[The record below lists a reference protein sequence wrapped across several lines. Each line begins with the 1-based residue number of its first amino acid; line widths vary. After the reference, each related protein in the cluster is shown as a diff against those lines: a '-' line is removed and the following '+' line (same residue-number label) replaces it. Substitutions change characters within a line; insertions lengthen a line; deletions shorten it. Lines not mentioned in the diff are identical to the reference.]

1 MNQNQQNGHHT
12 PDGTSGGQKVGL
24 ARRLGPFDATMIV
37 MGGIIGSGIFMNPA
51 VVARIVHTPFLI
63 LGAWLAG
70 GVIAL
75 LGAFIYAELAARRPQ
90 VGGQYAY
97 LREAYNPLVAFV
109 FGWTLFLISDCGG
122 MAAVAVTFGRYFIE
136 LSGAVLPD
144 WSIAVIAIA
153 ILTGINCLGVREG
166 GTVQNILMVTKI
178 AAVLMLVGVGFTSSG
193 APASAQ
199 TIAPQSAMSF
209 DFVSTFGAALV
220 PVMFAFGG
228 WQTANFIA
236 GEIKQPEKNLPR
248 GLLIG
253 VLGVLALY
261 LSVNYVCLS
270 VLGAEG
276 LAATST
282 PASAVMRATLGE
294 PGAKLIAI
302 GIAISTLGFLSQSIL
317 TAPRVYFAMAD
328 DRLFFKK
335 IAWIHPRTRV
345 PVFAIIA
352 QGALAILIALWG
364 KYDQILSYVVWNDF
378 CFFGLTASCLFILR
392 KRARQG
398 GDITAHRMPGHPFTT
413 GLFILACVFIVM
425 NTIYQYPAQAGI
437 GLAVTLTGIPV
448 YYFWRWR
455 NRDGSVSELQTPGRQ

>member
-1 MNQNQQNGHHT
+1 MNQNRQT
-12 PDGTSGGQKVGL
+12 ELSASEGTFTRQPVGL
-24 ARRLGPFDATMIV
+24 AQRLGPFDATMIV

-51 VVARIVHTPFLI
+51 VVARIVRTPFLI
-63 LGAWLAG
+63 LAAWFAG
-70 GVIAL
+70 GIIAL

-136 LSGAVLPD
+136 LSGSVLPD

-178 AAVLMLVGVGFTSSG
+178 AAILILVGVGFTTSGGSSSVEHV
-193 APASAQ
+193 AS
-199 TIAPQSAMSF
+199 QSSMSF
-209 DFVSTFGAALV
+209 DFVSTFGSALV

-261 LSVNYVCLS
+261 LSVNYVCVR
-270 VLGAEG
+270 VLGAGG

-282 PASAVMRATLGE
+282 PASAVMRVAFGE
-294 PGAKLIAI
+294 PGARIIAI

-328 DRLFFKK
+328 DGLFFKK
-335 IAWIHPRTRV
+335 IAWIHPRSRV

-378 CFFGLTASCLFILR
+378 CFFGLTASCLFIFR
-392 KRARQG
+392 RRARHG
-398 GDITAHRMPGHPFTT
+398 GNITVHRMPGHPVTT
-413 GLFILACVFIVM
+413 GLFIIACIFIVM

-455 NRDGSVSELQTPGRQ
+455 NSDRGSADSEFLK